1 MLNSSHATSSQPASL
16 GLFHSKSHSNPIQSI
31 PGSKI
36 PVYVKPV
43 HSDKR
48 RSRSSSPPQP
58 DKPEG
63 VALDQRS
70 PEEDSSLFNISNIS
84 TASSGSCS
92 NSSYSLS
99 GSTPAP
105 LLSGND
111 GSGSVIMV
119 ETAADHQRLG
129 YLLRGLF
136 DLILFADWCF
146 FFLFG
151 LRLIFL
157 LEPLCDEFVASSMW
171 FMEKVSGKW
180 LIWYY

>member
-16 GLFHSKSHSNPIQSI
+16 GLFHSKSHSNPIQTI

-36 PVYVKPV
+36 PVYVKPIY
-43 HSDKR
+43 SDKR

-63 VALDQRS
+63 VVLDQRS

-119 ETAADHQRLG
+119 ETSADHQKTG
-129 YLLRGLF
+129 YLLVDCLTW
-136 DLILFADWCF
+136 LLFADWCF
-146 FFLFG
+146 FFVDG
-151 LRLIFL
+151 S
-157 LEPLCDEFVASSMW
+157 VASS
-171 FMEKVSGKW
+171 ECDLILVITSGSCIQSTVKKW
-180 LIWYY
+180 LIFF

>member
-1 MLNSSHATSSQPASL
+1 MRTHIGEVIIRCFISCPDVRLGDCSIVGSSQPASL
-16 GLFHSKSHSNPIQSI
+16 GLSHSKSHSHPIQSA

-36 PVYVKPV
+36 PVYVRQTYPEET
-43 HSDKR
+43 R
-48 RSRSSSPPQP
+48 RSRSSSPPP
-58 DKPEG
+58 ADKPVLE
-63 VALDQRS
+63 QRS

-119 ETAADHQRLG
+119 ETASDNKPG
-129 YLLRGLF
+129 YCSLLRKHNYFSFAGLKVVF
-136 DLILFADWCF
+136 YF
-146 FFLFG
+146 FF
-151 LRLIFL
+151 
-157 LEPLCDEFVASSMW
+157 
-171 FMEKVSGKW
+171 
-180 LIWYY
+180 